1 MATKNKSKTTFNFEY
16 ECVCGYLVSK
26 NTIKAKELLKKLH
39 EKRCEEAKTT
49 EETYND
55 IYRPTDKHGRAKKTT
70 EINYGEIDT
79 RQYHI
84 TQHGGKTKITQR
96 KLKA

>member
-1 MATKNKSKTTFNFEY
+1 MATKNKSNTIITYEY

-39 EKRCEEAKTT
+39 EKRCADATASG
-49 EETYND
+49 ETYND

-70 EINYGEIDT
+70 ELNYGEIDT
-79 RQYHI
+79 RKYHI
-84 TQHGGKTKITQR
+84 TQHGGKTEITQR